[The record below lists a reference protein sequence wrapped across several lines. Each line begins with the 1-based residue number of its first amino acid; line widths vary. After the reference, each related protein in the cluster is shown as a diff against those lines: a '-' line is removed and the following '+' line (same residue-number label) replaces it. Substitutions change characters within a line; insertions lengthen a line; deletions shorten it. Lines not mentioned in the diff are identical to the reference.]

1 MNASIPKYRKS
12 ILLVAIALLALIGGL
27 LAGWMTNDLGAPK
40 LPQLRVATALADQA
54 KALPPFKLVD
64 DAERSFDKADL
75 KGHWSLL
82 FFGYTHCPDICPTT
96 LSTLN
101 QVVQS
106 YDASDKV
113 DAPQVIFV
121 SVDPERDS
129 PDKLRQ
135 YVKYFNPKFTGVTG
149 NPIELNKLTRALGIL
164 HMRLPNS
171 NNGDGYLV
179 DHSTS
184 ILLIDP
190 KGALTALFSAP
201 HRPALIAADLRR
213 LRDHYEQS

>member
-1 MNASIPKYRKS
+1 MHASILNYRKP
-12 ILLVAIALLALIGGL
+12 ILLSGIALLALISGL
-27 LAGWMTNDLGAPK
+27 AVGWIANNVGAPEMS
-40 LPQLRVATALADQA
+40 QLRVATALVDQA
-54 KALPPFKLVD
+54 KVLPRFKLVD
-64 DAERSFDKADL
+64 DAGRSFDNADL

-101 QVVQS
+101 QVLQS
-106 YDASDKV
+106 YQGSAKT
-113 DAPQVIFV
+113 DAPQVVFV

-129 PDKLRQ
+129 PAKLRQ
-135 YVKYFNPKFTGVTG
+135 YVEYFNPKFTGVTG
-149 NPIELNKLTRALGIL
+149 HPDALDKLTRALGIL
-164 HMRLPNS
+164 HMRLPHSKN
-171 NNGDGYLV
+171 DHGYLV
-179 DHSTS
+179 DHSAS

-190 KGALTALFSAP
+190 QGALTALFSAP

>member
-1 MNASIPKYRKS
+1 MHTSILNYRKP
-12 ILLVAIALLALIGGL
+12 ILLIGIALLALISGL
-27 LAGWMTNDLGAPK
+27 AAGWIANNVGAPEMS
-40 LPQLRVATALADQA
+40 QLRVATALVDQA
-54 KALPPFKLVD
+54 KVLPPFKLVD
-64 DAERSFDKADL
+64 HAGRSFDNADL

-82 FFGYTHCPDICPTT
+82 FFGYTHCPDVCPTT

-106 YDASDKV
+106 YQGSAKT
-113 DAPQVIFV
+113 DAPQVVFV

-129 PDKLRQ
+129 PAKLRQ
-135 YVKYFNPKFTGVTG
+135 YVEYFNPKFTGVTG
-149 NPIELNKLTRALGIL
+149 NPDALDKLTRALGIL

-171 NNGDGYLV
+171 KNDHGYLV
-179 DHSTS
+179 DHSAY

-190 KGALTALFSAP
+190 QGALTALFSAP
-201 HRPALIAADLRR
+201 HRPALITADLRR